1 MHALS
6 DLLEPILL
14 YYQNKHWRT
23 LTTPA
28 VRAGGKSSCNA
39 VAEIPIEV
47 KGEYQPFCVILPV
60 TQYFMNLLYSPHFG
74 CGGSEIK
81 NVGTPYFGKQ
91 STLSVSNG
99 GKPAASSYRGER
111 IATASSLLNQMFVS
125 LDPAF
130 PI

>member
-1 MHALS
+1 
-6 DLLEPILL
+6 
-14 YYQNKHWRT
+14 
-23 LTTPA
+23 
-28 VRAGGKSSCNA
+28 
-39 VAEIPIEV
+39 
-47 KGEYQPFCVILPV
+47 
-60 TQYFMNLLYSPHFG
+60 MNLLYSPHFG